1 MSKSTIHRSCTFR
14 VGEACFALPADGVVE
29 VLRGGSLAR
38 VPRAPEGVLGLLH
51 LRGRIVPII
60 DPAAQ
65 LGISRVAEQRATH
78 LVIELQDDWYGLV
91 IDEMLDVVEIPAD
104 RVEQAVAPVVLDHEI
119 VAERDERVLRR
130 GARAL
135 EHRHVAH
142 ALARRAIEDVDGQR
156 LAVGALHQPLGR
168 ATDVSAPFLRPRSVG
183 W

>member
-1 MSKSTIHRSCTFR
+1 MSESTIHRCCTFR

-104 RVEQAVAPVVLDHEI
+104 RVEQATAPTTEASGDALIGVFAAQDRLVHLLDP
-119 VAERDERVLRR
+119 
-130 GARAL
+130 
-135 EHRHVAH
+135 
-142 ALARRAIEDVDGQR
+142 QR
-156 LAVGALHQPLGR
+156 MVHSLTR
-168 ATDVSAPFLRPRSVG
+168 LRPQAPERQGVSHG
-183 W
+183 RP